1 MVDFAQAAGTISI
14 DQTASH
20 ASLKGKDALMKL
32 TRAAMAAIALAT
44 AINATCMAS
53 SALAQN
59 NGSSQHAKIMEVTE
73 VTRDLSQP
81 WGLTFLPDGSALV
94 SSRNTGDIRRIDP
107 ATGKHVSVGIVPGV
121 VAQNDSGLLGLAA
134 SPDFAKDRTVF
145 AYLTTAADNRI
156 IALEFAEDLGS
167 FKPGRVV
174 LDGIVAGSGHQG
186 GRLAFDIRGYLWVTT
201 GDANT
206 PELAPDPKS
215 LNGKILRILPDGS
228 IPEGNLGNSPVFSTG
243 HRNMQGIAFA
253 RDGSVYASEFGE
265 TTEDEVNAIQA
276 GQDYGWPKSEGSRG
290 GTGTAPI
297 FTFPTSETSPS
308 GIAYAKGSLWMACL
322 RGQRL
327 LQLPVSNGKAA
338 GEPIEHFSKQ
348 YGRLR
353 TVEVAPD
360 GALWV
365 ITSETDGFGWA
376 GATPIEGDD
385 RVLRIKLSE
394 P

>member
-1 MVDFAQAAGTISI
+1 MTFKRPAAT
-14 DQTASH
+14 
-20 ASLKGKDALMKL
+20 
-32 TRAAMAAIALAT
+32 AIALA
-44 AINATCMAS
+44 AMISSISMVGLAT
-53 SALAQN
+53 AQN
-59 NGSSQHAKIMEVTE
+59 EPASGHAKIAKVTE
-73 VTRDLSQP
+73 IARDLLQP

-94 SSRNTGDIRRIDP
+94 SSRNSGEIRRVDP
-107 ATGKHVSVGIVPGV
+107 SRGKHVSVGTVPDV

-186 GRLAFDIRGYLWVTT
+186 GRMAFDSAGNLWVTT
-201 GDANT
+201 GDANN
-206 PELAPDPKS
+206 PELAPNPAS
-215 LNGKILRILPDGS
+215 LNGKILRIRPDGS
-228 IPEGNLGNSPVFSTG
+228 IPAGNLNDSPVYSTG
-243 HRNMQGIAFA
+243 HRNVQGIALA
-253 RDGSVYASEFGE
+253 ADGSIYASEFGE
-265 TTEDEVNAIQA
+265 TTQDEVNAIEA
-276 GQDYGWPKSEGSRG
+276 GKDYGWPQSEGLQG
-290 GTGTAPI
+290 GTGTPPI
-297 FTFPTSETSPS
+297 FTFATTEASPS
-308 GIAYAKGSLWMACL
+308 GIAYAKGSLWMAAL

-327 LQLPVSNGKAA
+327 YQLPVSNGKAT
-338 GEPIEHFSKQ
+338 GEPIAHFVREF
-348 YGRLR
+348 GRLR

-376 GATPIEGDD
+376 GATPTDGDD
-385 RVLRIKLSE
+385 RVLRIELTS